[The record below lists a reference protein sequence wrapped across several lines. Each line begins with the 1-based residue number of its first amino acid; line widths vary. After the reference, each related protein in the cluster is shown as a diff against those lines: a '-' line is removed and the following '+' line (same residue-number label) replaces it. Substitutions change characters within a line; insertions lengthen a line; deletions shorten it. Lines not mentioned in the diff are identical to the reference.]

1 MSCKIFLFVLI
12 PFVLIACFIPERRI
26 YFSWDKPKD
35 IESECNYNF
44 VLSTNMSII
53 QTERGYLLNT
63 DKEIYYKVGAKKAYN
78 IEDYTYI
85 MNEMISFMS
94 NNRNAILIVEG
105 HADEISKEKL
115 DLNMRLSLQRASV
128 IRDVILSFGVYHT
141 RVKIYPYSYFAP
153 KYTTNTSKNRRVDF
167 VALKCENQ
175 LSNYNYYYSNYYSN
189 YYYFSSANYKN

>member
-1 MSCKIFLFVLI
+1 MSYKIFLFVLI

-35 IESECNYNF
+35 IESECNYDF

-63 DKEIYYKVGAKKAYN
+63 DREIYYKVGAKKAYN
-78 IEDYTYI
+78 IEDYTYV

-189 YYYFSSANYKN
+189 YYINNTNFKK

>member
-1 MSCKIFLFVLI
+1 MSYKIFFFVLI
-12 PFVLIACFIPERRI
+12 PFILIACFIPERRI
-26 YFSWDKPKD
+26 YFSWDKPKNT
-35 IESECNYNF
+35 ENECNYDF

-78 IEDYTYI
+78 IEDYTYV

-105 HADEISKEKL
+105 HADEIGKEKL

>member
-1 MSCKIFLFVLI
+1 MSYKIFLFVLI

-63 DKEIYYKVGAKKAYN
+63 DREIYYKVGAKKAYN
-78 IEDYTYI
+78 IEDYTYV

-189 YYYFSSANYKN
+189 YYINNTNY

>member
-1 MSCKIFLFVLI
+1 MSYKIFLFVLI

-26 YFSWDKPKD
+26 YFPWNKPQN
-35 IESECNYNF
+35 IESECNYDF
-44 VLSTNMSII
+44 VLSTNMSTI

-78 IEDYTYI
+78 IEDYTYV

-94 NNRNAILIVEG
+94 NNRNAVLIVEG

-128 IRDVILSFGVYHT
+128 IRDVIISFGISHQ
-141 RVKIYPYSYFAP
+141 RVKIYAYSYFAP
-153 KYTTNTSKNRRVDF
+153 KYTTNTFKNRRVDF

-189 YYYFSSANYKN
+189 YYINNTNF

>member
-189 YYYFSSANYKN
+189 YYLSYTNY

>member
-1 MSCKIFLFVLI
+1 MSYKIFLFVLI

-26 YFSWDKPKD
+26 YFSWDKPKN

-63 DKEIYYKVGAKKAYN
+63 DREIYYKVGAKKAYN
-78 IEDYTYI
+78 IEDYTYV

-105 HADEISKEKL
+105 HADEISKEKSE
-115 DLNMRLSLQRASV
+115 LNMRLSLQRASV

-189 YYYFSSANYKN
+189 YYINNTNFKK

>member
-26 YFSWDKPKD
+26 YFSWDKPKN
-35 IESECNYNF
+35 IESECNYDF

-63 DKEIYYKVGAKKAYN
+63 DREIYYKVGAKKAYN
-78 IEDYTYI
+78 IEDYTYV

-189 YYYFSSANYKN
+189 YYFNNTNF

>member
-1 MSCKIFLFVLI
+1 MSYKIFLFVLI
-12 PFVLIACFIPERRI
+12 PFILIACFIPERRI
-26 YFSWDKPKD
+26 YFSWNKPKEID
-35 IESECNYNF
+35 CNYNF
-44 VLSTNMSII
+44 VLSTNMNII
-53 QTERGYLLNT
+53 ETERGYLLNT
-63 DKEIYYKVGAKKAYN
+63 GREIYYKVGAKKAYN
-78 IEDYTYI
+78 IEDYTYV

-128 IRDVILSFGVYHT
+128 IRDVIVSFGISHQ

-153 KYTTNTSKNRRVDF
+153 KYTTNTFQNRRVDF

-189 YYYFSSANYKN
+189 YINNTNY

>member
-1 MSCKIFLFVLI
+1 MSYKIFLFVLI
-12 PFVLIACFIPERRI
+12 PFILIACFIPERRI
-26 YFSWDKPKD
+26 YFPWNKPEN

-63 DKEIYYKVGAKKAYN
+63 DREIYYKVGEKKAYN
-78 IEDYTYI
+78 IKDYTYV

-94 NNRNAILIVEG
+94 NNKNAVLIVEG

-128 IRDVILSFGVYHT
+128 IRDVIVSFGISHE

-167 VALKCENQ
+167 VALKCANQ

-189 YYYFSSANYKN
+189 YYINNTNFKK

>member
-1 MSCKIFLFVLI
+1 MSYKIFLFVLI
-12 PFVLIACFIPERRI
+12 PFILIACFIPERRI
-26 YFSWDKPKD
+26 YFSWDKPKN
-35 IESECNYNF
+35 IESECNYDF

-78 IEDYTYI
+78 IEDYTYV

-175 LSNYNYYYSNYYSN
+175 LSNYNYYYSNYYTN
-189 YYYFSSANYKN
+189 YYLSYTNY